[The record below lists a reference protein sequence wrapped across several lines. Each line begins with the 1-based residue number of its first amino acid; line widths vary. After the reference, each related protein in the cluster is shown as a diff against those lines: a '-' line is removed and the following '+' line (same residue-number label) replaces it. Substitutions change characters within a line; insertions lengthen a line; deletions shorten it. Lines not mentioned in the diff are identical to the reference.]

1 MYAGVG
7 RKAHPHRGGPVTAL
21 RARWRPE
28 HEQQPVIVSTRA
40 DIESLIDTLAEVP
53 GENDLAAVLH
63 PLTSIQRGLPA
74 GGPGP
79 QLLVGVNRREL
90 VGSVRLT
97 LFGFWYARSEA
108 TPGRTDCAYH
118 LLGCRQ
124 AFPADAVISLDEM
137 VWVIED
143 LLVDGERRRPP
154 SVVCRL
160 DHVARCPRPGMS
172 VMRARADESRH
183 VPLLVATVV
192 VSTAVETAGLL
203 TYAWQLRS
211 NVCVLFA
218 LVCLRAS
225 VVWSC
230 GVAVNSRS
238 VLRRR
243 PRSTS
248 TIRHRQRPRTLV
260 TPGMGAPAGV
270 PPGAARH
277 NTAGRPARPAGVAR

>member
-1 MYAGVG
+1 MTTL
-7 RKAHPHRGGPVTAL
+7 H
-21 RARWRPE
+21 ARWRPE
-28 HEQQPVIVSTRA
+28 HEQQPIIVHTRA
-40 DIESLIDTLAEVP
+40 DAESLIDTLVEGP
-53 GENDLAAVLH
+53 GEHDLAAVLTLD
-63 PLTSIQRGLPA
+63 PSIRHGLQPV
-74 GGPGP
+74 GPGP
-79 QLLVGVNRREL
+79 HLCVGVNRREL
-90 VGSVRLT
+90 VGSARLT
-97 LFGFWYARSEA
+97 LFGIWYAPSEA
-108 TPGRTDCAYH
+108 APGSTECGCP
-118 LLGCRQ
+118 LLGCRH
-124 AFPADAVISLDEM
+124 AAPADAVISLDEM